1 MPGMTVG
8 AKQTHR
14 RALALAALIIAGESV
29 FLLPFVL
36 ARVFRPTL
44 LEVFHLTNFELGAAY
59 AVYGVIALA
68 AYLLGGLLADRFPA
82 RTMLIVAL
90 TSTAAGGAVMA
101 AIPSPSTLALL
112 YGYWG
117 VTTIALFWA
126 PLIRATRE
134 WGLDSSQSRAF
145 GLLEGG
151 RGALAAVMASIMVIL
166 FAAALPT
173 DGETV
178 SLAQRTDSLRLIIV
192 ALSAMTCAA
201 ALLIWLALPERNAPS
216 SSDMSI
222 SGAARM
228 FAMPSVW
235 LQAAIILCA
244 YVGFKA
250 IDDFSLYAHQVIG
263 LDEVDSARAGVTSLW
278 IRPFAAIGVGYLAER
293 IGATIMTVVCFA
305 LLAAGSFILASG
317 ALGAGMVWAFL
328 LTIVLSGAGIFGLR
342 GLYFAIMQDA
352 KIPVEH
358 TGIVVGFVSVV
369 GFAPDIFMGPLMGY
383 LLDEWPG
390 AAGHDRVF
398 RAVALFAILG
408 LIASCLFARFARAQ
422 TKL

>member
-134 WGLDSSQSRAF
+134 WGSTLHKA
-145 GLLEGG
+145 
-151 RGALAAVMASIMVIL
+151 APLACSK
-166 FAAALPT
+166 AA
-173 DGETV
+173 E
-178 SLAQRTDSLRLIIV
+178 
-192 ALSAMTCAA
+192 
-201 ALLIWLALPERNAPS
+201 
-216 SSDMSI
+216 
-222 SGAARM
+222 AR
-228 FAMPSVW
+228 
-235 LQAAIILCA
+235 
-244 YVGFKA
+244 
-250 IDDFSLYAHQVIG
+250 
-263 LDEVDSARAGVTSLW
+263 
-278 IRPFAAIGVGYLAER
+278 
-293 IGATIMTVVCFA
+293 
-305 LLAAGSFILASG
+305 
-317 ALGAGMVWAFL
+317 
-328 LTIVLSGAGIFGLR
+328 
-342 GLYFAIMQDA
+342 
-352 KIPVEH
+352 
-358 TGIVVGFVSVV
+358 
-369 GFAPDIFMGPLMGY
+369 
-383 LLDEWPG
+383 WP
-390 AAGHDRVF
+390 RSW
-398 RAVALFAILG
+398 RR
-408 LIASCLFARFARAQ
+408 SW
-422 TKL
+422 